1 MPSSQMQ
8 RWVRAHML
16 SCFSHVC
23 LFVTPWTVA
32 HQVLP
37 FVGFSRRE
45 QWSGLPCP
53 PAGDLPDPG
62 TEPQTL
68 VSLHGRLC
76 TTCATWEAPQRWLA
90 HSWRWVGQAHSRSS
104 IKKTLIQKMQN
115 KKKKITNFLLES
127 FRDHWGRAFLTQQ
140 GETELWSL
148 KQTLRSH
155 DNN

>member
-1 MPSSQMQ
+1 MQ

-68 VSLHGRLC
+68 VSLAWQALYYLCHLGSTTKVAGSFLKVGRTSTQQKFNL
-76 TTCATWEAPQRWLA
+76 
-90 HSWRWVGQAHSRSS
+90 
-104 IKKTLIQKMQN
+104 KKINSKMQN